1 MLEAIRF
8 VFFSS
13 IEYLAIFTLMLSMF
27 RLKPLEYMGT
37 AAFVF
42 LIMSLISFALRAEF
56 DLSFVVPV
64 VGAISYILVL
74 TTVVRI
80 PLLWSSI
87 IAVSGLFIYG
97 IIQGVIILTFF
108 GSYTSSMQYSSTGT
122 LIQIISIIITLGI
135 CYVLHYFKFG
145 FVADFEKF
153 KFKFE
158 HIFIVVF
165 TSLALIAISVL
176 MYYNN
181 LFYIIIFLLLLAGIF
196 IYYSVLK
203 ERAAY
208 D

>member
-13 IEYLAIFTLMLSMF
+13 IEYLAIFTLMLSIF
-27 RLKPLEYMGT
+27 RLKPFEYIGT
-37 AAFVF
+37 VSFVF
-42 LIMSLISFALRAEF
+42 LIMSLISFALRWEF
-56 DLSFVVPV
+56 QLSFVVPM
-64 VGAISYILVL
+64 VGVISYILIL
-74 TTVVRI
+74 ATVVRI

-97 IIQGVIILTFF
+97 IIQGLIILVFF

-122 LIQIISIIITLGI
+122 LIQIVSIVITLGI
-135 CYVLHYFKFG
+135 CYILNFFKFG
-145 FVADFEKF
+145 FIADFEKF

-158 HIFIVVF
+158 HITIVVF
-165 TSLALIAISVL
+165 TLIALISISAL

-196 IYYSVLK
+196 IYYSLLK
-203 ERAAY
+203 ERTAY